1 MVIIQCIFF
10 IFICILAIW
19 QNLLLIIT
27 SLDLNV
33 SDVKMRLL
41 LSVRVGNFLHA
52 SQSNF
57 PFVWSYWIVTKHI
70 HFYIIGWRFPLLVTF
85 SSNTTSWDIPY
96 QCFKTAL
103 NFFIFFFSFPWSS
116 LSSPLILDD
125 NPFVKIPLAKLGFID
140 CKAATL

>member
-1 MVIIQCIFF
+1 MVIIQCTFF

-27 SLDLNV
+27 SLDLNA
-33 SDVKMRLL
+33 SDVKMGLL

-70 HFYIIGWRFPLLVTF
+70 HFYIIGWRFSLLVTF
-85 SSNTTSWDIPY
+85 SPNTTSWNIPY

-103 NFFIFFFSFPWSS
+103 NFFIFFLVFLDLPILSAYFRWQSF
-116 LSSPLILDD
+116 
-125 NPFVKIPLAKLGFID
+125 
-140 CKAATL
+140 CKNSIGKTWVHWL

>member
-1 MVIIQCIFF
+1 MVIIQCTFF

-33 SDVKMRLL
+33 SDVKMGLL

-85 SSNTTSWDIPY
+85 SPNTTSWNIPY

-103 NFFIFFFSFPWSS
+103 NFFIFFLVFLDLPILSTYFRWQSFRKNSIGKTWVHW
-116 LSSPLILDD
+116 L
-125 NPFVKIPLAKLGFID
+125 
-140 CKAATL
+140 

>member
-1 MVIIQCIFF
+1 MVIIQCTFF

-57 PFVWSYWIVTKHI
+57 LFVWSCWIVTKHI

-85 SSNTTSWDIPY
+85 SPNTTSWNIPY

-103 NFFIFFFSFPWSS
+103 NFFIFFLVFLDLPILSTYFRWQSF
-116 LSSPLILDD
+116 
-125 NPFVKIPLAKLGFID
+125 
-140 CKAATL
+140 CKNSIGKTWVHWL